1 MAEATSP
8 LTTGQGRALQVLG
21 HLFLRMGQFQRA
33 RKLALA
39 LLALD
44 PADLWARR
52 CLAVAWLEL
61 GDPDGFV
68 FNMSVGYDLKG
79 IQSPKVD
86 AYIEVMPCCICSEPV
101 PCGRRSAPTRP
112 AMPSMPIL
120 PQGEAACEPVLR
132 RTQHRLPDHAP
143 Q

>member
-61 GDPDGFV
+61 GDPELVLAGGPLA
-68 FNMSVGYDLKG
+68 SR
-79 IQSPKVD
+79 D
-86 AYIEVMPCCICSEPV
+86 AVLHLL
-101 PCGRRSAPTRP
+101 RARALWQAQRP
-112 AMPSMPIL
+112 D
-120 PQGEAACEPVLR
+120 EARNALNAYLAAGGS
-132 RTQHRLPDHAP
+132 RL
-143 Q
+143 

>member
-52 CLAVAWLEL
+52 CLAVAWNSWTLSWRA
-61 GDPDGFV
+61 DRWP
-68 FNMSVGYDLKG
+68 
-79 IQSPKVD
+79 P
-86 AYIEVMPCCICSEPV
+86 VMPCCICSGPV

>member
-61 GDPDGFV
+61 GDPERALEQL
-68 FNMSVGYDLKG
+68 DLVLAG
-79 IQSPKVD
+79 GPLASRD
-86 AYIEVMPCCICSEPV
+86 AVQ
-101 PCGRRSAPTRP
+101 AQRP
-112 AMPSMPIL
+112 D
-120 PQGEAACEPVLR
+120 EARNALNAYLAAGGS
-132 RTQHRLPDHAP
+132 RL
-143 Q
+143 

>member
-44 PADLWARR
+44 PADLW
-52 CLAVAWLEL
+52 
-61 GDPDGFV
+61 P
-68 FNMSVGYDLKG
+68 
-79 IQSPKVD
+79 P
-86 AYIEVMPCCICSEPV
+86 VMPCCICSGPV

>member
-52 CLAVAWLEL
+52 CLAVAWLEAGGPPASRDAVL
-61 GDPDGFV
+61 QLLRARALWQAQRPDEAR
-68 FNMSVGYDLKG
+68 NALN
-79 IQSPKVD
+79 
-86 AYIEVMPCCICSEPV
+86 AY
-101 PCGRRSAPTRP
+101 
-112 AMPSMPIL
+112 L
-120 PQGEAACEPVLR
+120 AAGGS
-132 RTQHRLPDHAP
+132 RL
-143 Q
+143 

>member
-61 GDPDGFV
+61 GDSERALEQLDLVLAGGPLASRDAVLHLLRARALWQAQRPDEAR
-68 FNMSVGYDLKG
+68 NALN
-79 IQSPKVD
+79 
-86 AYIEVMPCCICSEPV
+86 AY
-101 PCGRRSAPTRP
+101 
-112 AMPSMPIL
+112 L
-120 PQGEAACEPVLR
+120 AAGGS
-132 RTQHRLPDHAP
+132 RL
-143 Q
+143 

>member
-61 GDPDGFV
+61 GDPERALEQL
-68 FNMSVGYDLKG
+68 DLLPG
-79 IQSPKVD
+79 CRAASAQG
-86 AYIEVMPCCICSEPV
+86 PCPV
-101 PCGRRSAPTRP
+101 AGSTP
-112 AMPSMPIL
+112 
-120 PQGEAACEPVLR
+120 
-132 RTQHRLPDHAP
+132 
-143 Q
+143 

>member
-61 GDPDGFV
+61 GDPERALEQL
-68 FNMSVGYDLKG
+68 DL
-79 IQSPKVD
+79 VL
-86 AYIEVMPCCICSEPV
+86 ACCICSGPV

>member
-1 MAEATSP
+1 MAEP
-8 LTTGQGRALQVLG
+8 LSRPTPGQRRALQVLG

-61 GDPDGFV
+61 GDPERALALCHFRHASAFPLTAG
-68 FNMSVGYDLKG
+68 MKG
-79 IQSPKVD
+79 D
-86 AYIEVMPCCICSEPV
+86 
-101 PCGRRSAPTRP
+101 TL
-112 AMPSMPIL
+112 IL
-120 PQGEAACEPVLR
+120 L
-132 RTQHRLPDHAP
+132 TRLPERQVTAALLEDAVMELARVMNHLQGA
-143 Q
+143 

>member
-52 CLAVAWLEL
+52 CLAAAWLEL
-61 GDPDGFV
+61 GDPERALEQL
-68 FNMSVGYDLKG
+68 DLVLTG
-79 IQSPKVD
+79 GPRPP
-86 AYIEVMPCCICSEPV
+86 VMPCYICSGPV
-101 PCGRRSAPTRP
+101 PCGRRSAPMRP
-112 AMPSMPIL
+112 ATPSMPIL

>member
-61 GDPDGFV
+61 GDPERALEQL
-68 FNMSVGYDLKG
+68 DLVLAG
-79 IQSPKVD
+79 GPLASRD
-86 AYIEVMPCCICSEPV
+86 AVWQ
-101 PCGRRSAPTRP
+101 AQRP
-112 AMPSMPIL
+112 D
-120 PQGEAACEPVLR
+120 EARNALNAYLAAGGS
-132 RTQHRLPDHAP
+132 RL
-143 Q
+143 

>member
-44 PADLWARR
+44 PADLWPG
-52 CLAVAWLEL
+52 AVLPWPGWSWAIPSAPWNSWTSSWRA
-61 GDPDGFV
+61 DRWP
-68 FNMSVGYDLKG
+68 
-79 IQSPKVD
+79 P
-86 AYIEVMPCCICSEPV
+86 VMPCCICSGPV

>member
-1 MAEATSP
+1 M
-8 LTTGQGRALQVLG
+8 LG

-61 GDPDGFV
+61 GDPERALEQL
-68 FNMSVGYDLKG
+68 DLVLAG
-79 IQSPKVD
+79 GPLASRD
-86 AYIEVMPCCICSEPV
+86 AVLHLL
-101 PCGRRSAPTRP
+101 RARA
-112 AMPSMPIL
+112 SMPIL

>member
-33 RKLALA
+33 RKLAMA

-61 GDPDGFV
+61 GDPERALEQLNLVLAGGPLA
-68 FNMSVGYDLKG
+68 SR
-79 IQSPKVD
+79 D
-86 AYIEVMPCCICSEPV
+86 AVLHLL
-101 PCGRRSAPTRP
+101 RARALWQAQRP
-112 AMPSMPIL
+112 D
-120 PQGEAACEPVLR
+120 EARNALNAYLAAGGS
-132 RTQHRLPDHAP
+132 RL
-143 Q
+143 

>member
-44 PADLWARR
+44 PADL
-52 CLAVAWLEL
+52 
-61 GDPDGFV
+61 
-68 FNMSVGYDLKG
+68 
-79 IQSPKVD
+79 
-86 AYIEVMPCCICSEPV
+86 
-101 PCGRRSAPTRP
+101 
-112 AMPSMPIL
+112 
-120 PQGEAACEPVLR
+120 
-132 RTQHRLPDHAP
+132 
-143 Q
+143 

>member
-8 LTTGQGRALQVLG
+8 LTTGQGSALQVLG

-61 GDPDGFV
+61 GDSERALEQLDLVLAGGPLASRDAVLHLLRARALWQAQRPDEAR
-68 FNMSVGYDLKG
+68 NALN
-79 IQSPKVD
+79 
-86 AYIEVMPCCICSEPV
+86 AY
-101 PCGRRSAPTRP
+101 
-112 AMPSMPIL
+112 L
-120 PQGEAACEPVLR
+120 AAGGS
-132 RTQHRLPDHAP
+132 RL
-143 Q
+143 

>member
-39 LLALD
+39 LLALA

-52 CLAVAWLEL
+52 CLSVALSL
-61 GDPDGFV
+61 LPIRRCRLFPPCR
-68 FNMSVGYDLKG
+68 
-79 IQSPKVD
+79 QSCPL
-86 AYIEVMPCCICSEPV
+86 S
-101 PCGRRSAPTRP
+101 S
-112 AMPSMPIL
+112 
-120 PQGEAACEPVLR
+120 
-132 RTQHRLPDHAP
+132 
-143 Q
+143 

>member
-61 GDPDGFV
+61 GDPERALEQLDHVLAGGPLASRDG
-68 FNMSVGYDLKG
+68 
-79 IQSPKVD
+79 
-86 AYIEVMPCCICSEPV
+86 PV
-101 PCGRRSAPTRP
+101 PCGRLNALMRP

-120 PQGEAACEPVLR
+120 PQGEAACEPLLR
-132 RTQHRLPDHAP
+132 RTQHRLPDHTS
-143 Q
+143 